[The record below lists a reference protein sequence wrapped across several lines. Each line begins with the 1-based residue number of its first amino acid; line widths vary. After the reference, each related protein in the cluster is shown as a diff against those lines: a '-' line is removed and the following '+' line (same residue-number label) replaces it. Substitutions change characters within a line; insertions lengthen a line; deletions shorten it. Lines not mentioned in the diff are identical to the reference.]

1 MIDIERRLDESA
13 AEIRDRT
20 GGLLPPGLPLGGTRS
35 RPRGWMVM
43 AAGFALVVVALGL
56 PALIGRMSGGSPPR
70 APETTAVL
78 DPVATTG
85 PSDPVTTVGSETYCP
100 VQGVLD
106 LGPQPGLP
114 APVAAARQGIATAAL
129 DCDWDR
135 LAEYAVPDFTSSFGG
150 GGFEEMLRSGPV
162 ELLVPLLNTP
172 YGIVDS
178 GEGRIFVW
186 PSAFVYKT
194 WDEVPEEDLR
204 ALDPIYKEDLYETMI
219 PGSESYLGWRIGITE
234 RGEWLYFVAGD

>member
-20 GGLLPPGLPLGGTRS
+20 GGLVPPGLPVGRRGS

-43 AAGFALVVVALGL
+43 AAGFALVVVVLGL
-56 PALIGRMSGGSPPR
+56 PALLGRMSGESG
-70 APETTAVL
+70 APQTTAL
-78 DPVATTG
+78 LEPVATTA
-85 PSDPVTTVGSETYCP
+85 PSDPVTTVGSEIFCP

-114 APVAAARQGIATAAL
+114 APVAAARQGIAAAAL

-135 LAEYAVPDFTSSFGG
+135 LAEYAVSDFTSSFGG
-150 GGFEEMLRSGPV
+150 GGFEDMLRSGPV

-172 YGIVDS
+172 YGVVDS
-178 GEGRIFVW
+178 GEVRIFVW
-186 PSAFVYKT
+186 PSAFAYET
-194 WDEVPEEDLR
+194 WDQVPEEDLR
-204 ALDPIYKEDLYETMI
+204 ALDPIYKEDLYEVMI

-234 RGEWLYFVAGD
+234 EGEWLYFVAGD